1 MVDNPQ
7 QNGVSKGKLGPQQ
20 LDVILRRL
28 EVLQTTP
35 SAAAGLLQRVLSSWR
50 KSTAPT
56 QVQEELAAF
65 ISCDPAI
72 AAFLLHAAGSDSDS
86 PPGSVRQAVAMLDV
100 ESLAVM
106 AMSMEVLAPPTPRR
120 KDAFDHAEFYRHC
133 QAVAAGC
140 RIIARRL
147 ELPVDPQEAWLAGLL
162 HDLGKLALD
171 LCLPKSFRRVLDA
184 ARSHQGNLVE
194 YEQHI
199 LGVDHGLVGHRLA
212 QQWRLPQALGAAM
225 WLHHQPMGMIPP
237 SSAGAPLI
245 AVVGLADAI
254 ARHKNIGFS
263 GNYAFAIPLEEQAKS
278 AGLLAEEL
286 DEIAAGMAAE
296 ADRCFRLLGLE
307 NPWDNQPY
315 VRAMRAVGEQLARA
329 NRDQRRATVE
339 LAGGAEAF
347 GRLADFTSRLTAQAG
362 VGEVLERIAILF
374 AGVTNTAVAPDRPVA
389 AYCLGD
395 PGEPILAV
403 RYDGTGSPSWRTL
416 TARLPLDQAALQRPG
431 PADRAVSA
439 LLAEPRELDLWL
451 DVSNHSHQPLVCAS
465 QIIGGVLYPSAPTQ
479 PEAAPSAEMREA
491 ICGAVALALAIV
503 GGRQR
508 ATLLGEQL
516 AAASTVLAETHLAL
530 AEAKTLAAIGELA
543 AGAAHEINNPLAVI
557 SGRAQ
562 LMRDKTAEENDRKT
576 WATIAEQ
583 AQRISD
589 IITELMDFA
598 SPQPPAQVAIDARAF
613 LDAVTA
619 MFRSGDHPKASSA
632 MVDIEVDE
640 GTPQLWADRKQLE
653 EVLVEAMT
661 NAANAAQTD
670 LRLTLAAEADEI
682 NSAVLLTV
690 SDRGPGMDPATVD
703 AAFTPFF
710 SLQPAGRRRGLG
722 LPRAKRYVE
731 NNAGRMWLRS
741 RKGEGTRVFI
751 QIPHKPG

>member
-1 MVDNPQ
+1 VVDNPQ
-7 QNGVSKGKLGPQQ
+7 QSDVSGGKLGPQQ

-28 EVLQTTP
+28 EVLETSP
-35 SAAAGLLQRVLSSWR
+35 SAAAGLLQRVLPTWR
-50 KSTAPT
+50 ESAAPT
-56 QVQEELAAF
+56 GVQEELATF
-65 ISCDPAI
+65 VSCDPAI
-72 AAFLLHAAGSDSDS
+72 AASLLHAASRDSDS
-86 PPGSVRQAVAMLDV
+86 PPGDIRQAVAMLDR
-100 ESLAVM
+100 ESLAVA
-106 AMSMEVLAPPTPRR
+106 AMSMEVFAPPSPRR
-120 KDAFDHAEFYRHC
+120 KDAFDRVEFYRHC

-140 RIIARRL
+140 RIIAQRL
-147 ELPVDPQEAWLAGLL
+147 ALPVDPQEAWLAGLL

-171 LCLPKSFRRVLDA
+171 LCLPKSFRRALDA
-184 ARSHQGNLVE
+184 ARSHQGNIVE

-225 WLHHQPMGMIPP
+225 WLHHQPAGMIPP
-237 SSAGAPLI
+237 SAAGAPLI

-254 ARHKNIGFS
+254 ARHRNLGYS
-263 GNYAFAIPLEEQAKS
+263 GNYAFPMPLEEQAKA
-278 AGLLAEEL
+278 AGLLPEEL
-286 DEIAAGMAAE
+286 DEIAAQMAAE
-296 ADRCFRLLGLE
+296 ADRCFRLLGLDRT
-307 NPWDNQPY
+307 WDEQPY
-315 VRAMRAVGEQLARA
+315 VRAMRAVGEQLARD
-329 NRDQRRATVE
+329 NRDMRRVTVG
-339 LAGGAEAF
+339 LTGGSDAF
-347 GRLADFTSRLTAQAG
+347 GRLADFTSRLTAQAS
-362 VGEVLERIAILF
+362 VGEVLERIAILL
-374 AGVTNTAVAPDRPVA
+374 GNVTHADVAPDRPVV

-416 TARLPLDQAALQRPG
+416 TARLHFDAAALKRPG
-431 PADRAVSA
+431 PADQAVSA
-439 LLAEPRELDLWL
+439 LLADPRELDPWL
-451 DVSNHSHQPLVCAS
+451 DVSNHTHQPLVCAAR
-465 QIIGGVLYPSAPTQ
+465 IVGGVLYPSASTLPN
-479 PEAAPSAEMREA
+479 AAPPEMREA

-503 GGRQR
+503 HGRQL

-516 AAASTVLAETHLAL
+516 ATASTVLAETHLAL
-530 AEAKTLAAIGELA
+530 AEARTLAAIGELA
-543 AGAAHEINNPLAVI
+543 AGAAHEMNNPLAVI

-562 LMRDKTAEENDRKT
+562 LMRDKAAGENERKT

-598 SPQPPAQVAIDARAF
+598 SPPPPAPVAIDAKA
-613 LDAVTA
+613 LLEAVAA

-640 GTPQLWADRKQLE
+640 GTPQFWADRKQLE
-653 EVLVEAMT
+653 EVLLEVMT
-661 NAANAAQTD
+661 NAANATGTD
-670 LRLTLAAEADEI
+670 LRLALAAEADDI

-690 SDRGPGMDPATVD
+690 SDRGPGMAPATVE

-751 QIPHKPG
+751 QIPRKPG